1 MDGWMEERVEANT
14 PTCLWC
20 YVFKLIAHNRVPA
33 AFFYPTHIQTWAGFA
48 FLIVSTVAALV

>member
-14 PTCLWC
+14 PTC
-20 YVFKLIAHNRVPA
+20 FKLIAHNRVPA
-33 AFFYPTHIQTWAGFA
+33 AFFSPTHIQTWAGFA